1 MVLIDRL
8 MAVFSIIFSALFLGD
23 FFWGWKTHL
32 RFRRLGRPWSGIASA
47 GLWIF
52 TVAQALGLIVLFFG
66 RRLDLP
72 LESWFPKALIAGI
85 YIWHCL
91 VLLPL
96 LVIWF
101 GGRVVAG
108 ILWLARTLSRLDRK
122 PPAERRSEGLTRRE
136 FVAAGAWTAPAL
148 LALGGTGIAAV
159 QWDQFRVRQ
168 VTATIP
174 RLPKALDGLTIAQ
187 VCDLHVGVFTHGA
200 ILNRIVEA
208 TNSLGA
214 NLVMLPGDLI
224 NYSLTD
230 LPAALEVAKRLESKY
245 GVFLC
250 EGNHDLFEDADAF
263 RTLTRDAGLRLLV
276 NESAIVSVKDMP
288 VQVLGLRWG
297 AKQGDPRAMSSRGDQ
312 AIASSVNE
320 LLPQRHPD
328 AFPILLAH
336 HPHAFDYA
344 ENIPLTL
351 AGHTHGGQIM
361 LTEQIGFGPAMFR
374 YWSGLYQRGNRSLI
388 VSNGVGNWF
397 PLRVQAPAEIVHIT
411 LRPA

>member
-1 MVLIDRL
+1 MVFFSL
-8 MAVFSIIFSALFLGD
+8 VFLALFLGD
-23 FFWGWKTHL
+23 FFWCWKTHFRL
-32 RFRRLGRPWSGIASA
+32 RSLPRPWLGVANA
-47 GLWIF
+47 GLVVF
-52 TVAQALGLIVLFFG
+52 TAVQVLGLLVLFFG

-72 LESWFPKALIAGI
+72 LESILPKALIAVI

-96 LVIWF
+96 LLVWF
-101 GGRVVAG
+101 VAGVGAG
-108 ILWLARTLSRLDRK
+108 ILKIARAISRFKRTK
-122 PPAERRSEGLTRRE
+122 RSEKSDEGVTRRE
-136 FVAAGAWTAPAL
+136 FISAGAWTAPAL
-148 LALGGTGIAAV
+148 LAMGGTGLAAL

-200 ILNRIVEA
+200 VLNRIVEA
-208 TNSLGA
+208 TNQLRA
-214 NLVMLPGDLI
+214 DLVMVPGDLI
-224 NYSLTD
+224 NYSLND
-230 LPAALEVAKRLESKY
+230 LPAALDVAKRLESKY

-250 EGNHDLFEDADAF
+250 EGNHDLFEDPEAF
-263 RTLTRDAGLRLLV
+263 RTLTREAGLRLLV
-276 NESAIVSVKDMP
+276 NESEIVPVKDMP

-297 AKQGDPRAMSSRGDQ
+297 AKQGDPRAMSSRGDL
-312 AIASSVNE
+312 AIAKSMEE
-320 LLPQRHPD
+320 LLPQRRPE

-351 AGHTHGGQIM
+351 AGHTHGGQLM

-374 YWSGLYQRGNRSLI
+374 YWSGLYQRGNRSLV

-397 PLRVQAPAEIVHIT
+397 PLRVQAPAEVVHIT